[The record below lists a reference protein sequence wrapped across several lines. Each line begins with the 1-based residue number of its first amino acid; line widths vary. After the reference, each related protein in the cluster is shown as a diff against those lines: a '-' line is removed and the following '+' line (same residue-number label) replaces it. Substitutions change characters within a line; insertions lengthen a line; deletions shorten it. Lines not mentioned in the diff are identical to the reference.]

1 MKNQIGLHM
10 GYWWGTEASDDL
22 NRILELT
29 AQAELEILEVNP
41 ACLLRMTPE
50 ACQKLLR
57 RAKDCGVR
65 FTLNGGLDATNDI
78 ASGDEAAYM
87 ERIARDKL
95 GYVLPG
101 EHIYVDMSGD

>member
-78 ASGDEAAYM
+78 ASGDEAARRKGIEYCIRVL
-87 ERIARDKL
+87 ER
-95 GYVLPG
+95 
-101 EHIYVDMSGD
+101 MS

>member
-22 NRILELT
+22 KPYSGVNRAGRTGDTGSQSGLS
-29 AQAELEILEVNP
+29 AADD
-41 ACLLRMTPE
+41 AE

-78 ASGDEAAYM
+78 ASGDEAARRKGIEYCI
-87 ERIARDKL
+87 R
-95 GYVLPG
+95 
-101 EHIYVDMSGD
+101 GDWNA